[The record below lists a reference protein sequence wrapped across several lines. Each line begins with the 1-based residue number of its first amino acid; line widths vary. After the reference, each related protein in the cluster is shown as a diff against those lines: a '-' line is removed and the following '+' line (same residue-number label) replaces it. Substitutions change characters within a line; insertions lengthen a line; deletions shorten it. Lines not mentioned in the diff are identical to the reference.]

1 MADPHTDAH
10 TRAQNKTSYCRYTVK
25 NVALMLSYHAT
36 DEDILAKTGVT
47 KEKLKILKKIYT
59 PYV

>member
-1 MADPHTDAH
+1 
-10 TRAQNKTSYCRYTVK
+10 
-25 NVALMLSYHAT
+25 MLSYHAT